1 MSISQVNTQK
11 NKLQD
16 KENSYQTL
24 ETNHYKR
31 EEKRNKIRRPRY
43 KKRKWSKRTKNPRI
57 NGSSKKKTR

>member
-31 EEKRNKIRRPRY
+31 ENQDMASVNETEKT
-43 KKRKWSKRTKNPRI
+43 TK
-57 NGSSKKKTR
+57 TE